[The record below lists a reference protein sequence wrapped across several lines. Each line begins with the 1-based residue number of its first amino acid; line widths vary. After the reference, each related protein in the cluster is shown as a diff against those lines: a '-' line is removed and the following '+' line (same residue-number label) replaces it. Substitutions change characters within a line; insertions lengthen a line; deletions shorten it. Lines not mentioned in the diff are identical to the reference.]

1 MSYTTTILGQAAR
14 ARQLNAKI
22 QSLHKDRR
30 GSIEG
35 LPLYFLVSA
44 VVVAVAMSALLS
56 MMGGM
61 QGQTLGAVHT
71 DRDSVRLTSGHGNV
85 AFNVTVTDTNG
96 RPIEGATVTVEGLGA
111 GAARKTDATGKAAFT
126 VAVDLGGAD
135 FGELDIVAS
144 FAGPVGEGHRA
155 TTVLVTRA

>member
-1 MSYTTTILGQAAR
+1 MSYTTTILGKSAR
-14 ARQLNAKI
+14 ARQLNAQI
-22 QSLHKDRR
+22 LSLRGNRR

-61 QGQTLGAVHT
+61 QGQTLGSVDC
-71 DRDSVRLTSGHGNV
+71 DRDMVQV
-85 AFNVTVTDTNG
+85 AGARATVPVNVTVMDTNG
-96 RPIEGATVTVEGLGA
+96 RPIEGATVTIEGLGVSMA
-111 GAARKTDATGKAAFT
+111 KKTDTSGTARFNA
-126 VAVDLGGAD
+126 AVDLGNAN
-135 FGELDIVAS
+135 FGELHVEAS
-144 FAGPVGEGHRA
+144 FAGPVGEGHRS

>member
-1 MSYTTTILGQAAR
+1 MSYNQTILGKSAR

-22 QSLHKDRR
+22 LALRGNKR

-61 QGQTLGAVHT
+61 QGQTLGAVEA
-71 DRDSVRLTSGHGNV
+71 DRGSVAVTGSHGSV
-85 AFNVTVTDTNG
+85 SFNITVKDTNG
-96 RPIEGATVTVEGLGA
+96 RPIEGATVTVEGLGVS
-111 GAARKTDATGKAAFT
+111 AAKKTDASGVARFT
-126 VAVDLGGAD
+126 VSVDLGNAN
-135 FGELDIVAS
+135 FGELVVKAS
-144 FAGPVGEGHRA
+144 FSGPVGEGHRG